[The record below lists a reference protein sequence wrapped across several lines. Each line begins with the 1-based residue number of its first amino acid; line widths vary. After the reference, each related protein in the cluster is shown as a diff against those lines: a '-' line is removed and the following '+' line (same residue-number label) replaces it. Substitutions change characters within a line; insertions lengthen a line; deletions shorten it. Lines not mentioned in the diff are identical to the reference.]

1 MPAVTFCAATTV
13 PEPLACVSTLTC
25 VAAPATRV
33 SVPQLAPAAIPDM
46 MEDPARVTLLLPT
59 GQPRVGRTW
68 TFCHVSLLVL
78 PVPALTAVMEIV
90 MLVVPTVATM
100 LLPSGRSLT
109 LLAAVAPPFTMT
121 VTPAPGLNS

>member
-1 MPAVTFCAATTV
+1 MK
-13 PEPLACVSTLTC
+13 E
-25 VAAPATRV
+25 
-33 SVPQLAPAAIPDM
+33 
-46 MEDPARVTLLLPT
+46 EPARVTLAPPT

-78 PVPALTAVMEIV
+78 PVPVLTAVMEIA

-100 LLPSGRSLT
+100 LLPLGRSLM

-121 VTPAPGLNS
+121 VTPAAGLNS